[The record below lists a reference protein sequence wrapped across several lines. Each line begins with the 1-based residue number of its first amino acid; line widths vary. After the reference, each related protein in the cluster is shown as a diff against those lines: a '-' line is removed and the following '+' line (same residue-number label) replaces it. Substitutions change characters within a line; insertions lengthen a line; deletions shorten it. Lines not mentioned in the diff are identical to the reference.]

1 MSPIKYLLFDCD
13 NTLVL
18 SEDLAFAGCA
28 TLANEILSAHNI
40 PHTYTGPTLQHEFV
54 GMGFKGQL
62 AQLQRKFSFSLLPAT
77 EQAYIDRELA
87 VICENLAKECEP
99 CEGVLPVLE
108 SIEAQGEYGM
118 AIVSSSA
125 MPRVLAGIRKAGMER
140 FFPET
145 RRFSAATSLDPPSSK
160 PDPLIYRFACER
172 VGCQVG
178 EAVAIEDSRS
188 GATAATRAG
197 IPLLGYV
204 GPYFAEGGRAKQ
216 DQMARVLTEECGA
229 LAVMYHWEEFE
240 EKMAEVVKAV
250 EMATAAADVADATA
264 DVDTSAIADD
274 SPFGDEKAVTGSAD
288 EGKVW
293 TGHRGARDSA
303 MSATA

>member
-40 PHTYTGPTLQHEFV
+40 PHRYTGPTLQHEFV

-62 AQLQRKFSFSLLPAT
+62 AQLQQKFSFSLPPDQ
-77 EQAYIDRELA
+77 EQAYIDRELS

-108 SIEAQGEYGM
+108 SVEAQGQYGM

-140 FFPET
+140 FFPES
-145 RRFSAATSLDPPSSK
+145 RRFSAATSLVPPSSK

-172 VGCQVG
+172 LGCKVG

-188 GATAATRAG
+188 
-197 IPLLGYV
+197 GYV

-264 DVDTSAIADD
+264 DVDTSAVVDD
-274 SPFGDEKAVTGSAD
+274 GVPGGEETGAGSLD